1 MIVGQQKPI
10 QEILRM
16 IAPYDRILVV
26 GCGSCVTVCHAGG
39 QKEVGI
45 LASALRIARAKE
57 GRPLEGA
64 EGTVERQCEEEFI
77 QTLEDTME
85 GAEAVVSIAC
95 GIGVQTLTDVFPQ
108 RKIYPGLNTTFMG
121 MPLEQGVWAERCQ
134 ACGNCLLDVTGGI
147 CPISRCAKSLFN
159 GPCGGSQD
167 GQCEVNAEIE
177 CAWQLIYDR
186 LKALGEL
193 DRLEEVMLERDW
205 STSRDG
211 GPRKVIREDLR
222 L

>member
-1 MIVGQQKPI
+1 MIVGEQKPI

-16 IAPYDRILVV
+16 MEPYDRILVA
-26 GCGSCVTVCHAGG
+26 GCGSCVTVCLAGG

-45 LASALRIARAKE
+45 LASVLRIARAKE
-57 GRPLEGA
+57 GRPLEVA

-108 RKIYPGLNTTFMG
+108 KKIYPGLNTTFMG

-205 STSRDG
+205 STNRNG

>member
-1 MIVGQQKPI
+1 MIVGEQKPI

-16 IAPYDRILVV
+16 MEPYDRILVA

-45 LASALRIARAKE
+45 LASVLRIARAKE
-57 GRPLEGA
+57 GRPLEVA

-77 QTLEDTME
+77 QTLEDAIE

-95 GIGVQTLTDVFPQ
+95 GIGVQTLTDAFP
-108 RKIYPGLNTTFMG
+108 RRRIYPGLNTTFMG

>member
-1 MIVGQQKPI
+1 M
-10 QEILRM
+10 
-16 IAPYDRILVV
+16 
-26 GCGSCVTVCHAGG
+26 
-39 QKEVGI
+39 
-45 LASALRIARAKE
+45 
-57 GRPLEGA
+57 
-64 EGTVERQCEEEFI
+64 
-77 QTLEDTME
+77 
-85 GAEAVVSIAC
+85 
-95 GIGVQTLTDVFPQ
+95 
-108 RKIYPGLNTTFMG
+108 
-121 MPLEQGVWAERCQ
+121 
-134 ACGNCLLDVTGGI
+134 TGGI

-167 GQCEVNAEIE
+167 GHCEVNAEIE

-193 DRLEEVMLERDW
+193 HRLEEVMLEHDW